1 MSVLGTGVTGLL
13 AFQRALATTS
23 HNIANAA
30 TEGYSRQRVELTTN
44 NPQRLGPGYVGQGVQ
59 ISGIRRLQDEWIDAQ
74 LRTSLSTNANATTRA
89 DFAER
94 IDNLLADQST
104 GLAPTLENFF
114 ASVQDVASD
123 PTALPARMVMLNES
137 ETLEGR
143 FESIN
148 ERLSEQ
154 RSLVNGQIGTS
165 IEEINQYAK
174 SVADLNKQIATRS
187 TAGSPPNDLLDRR
200 DTVLRNLAE
209 KVDVSLSTQD
219 DGSVSVFI
227 GNGQALVLGGNAS
240 ELTFSNLSGDP
251 VNWDIGLRTTTA
263 SNSQPI
269 NITRFVTGGEVGGLL
284 ETRTNLLDKAQ
295 NELGLTALN
304 LATRFNEQNRLG
316 LDLNGELGTDIF
328 ELPNVMVRSAIGNS
342 VNAMPDVTIEDVGQ
356 LPPSDYRLRQTDSGF
371 QLLRLPEN
379 TSVPY
384 DTDATDSNILLAD
397 GLSIDT
403 TDLAGATSG
412 DAWLIQPTRFAATNL
427 KMAMT
432 DPAKIAAISGA
443 LAETS
448 NTGDARPVD
457 LRMSSDPANPATP
470 ETYLPAAVVGNATGD
485 GFDLLT
491 PSYGTD
497 AGSAKVE
504 SFRVLDA
511 ENADLS
517 TPVSVTFDT
526 AKSQF
531 VVGEER
537 FALDPTGTTTIQAN
551 GWELK
556 VQGTPSNGTG
566 TVIDIQVDN
575 FPVATTQPPVTTITG
590 PGWEMD
596 LQGTPAAGDLFTVEL
611 SKDRP
616 GDNRNMLEMAG
627 IQGERLIEGKT
638 TLQGGYNT
646 LLADV
651 GTQTRRAQI
660 SRDSS
665 EALLESAQQQ
675 REALSGVN
683 LDEEAANMMRF
694 QQAYQAA
701 AQVIATSSTMFDTL
715 LNAVR
720 R

>member
-1 MSVLGTGVTGLL
+1 MSVLGTGLTGLL

-30 TEGYSRQRVELTTN
+30 TEGYSRQRVEFATN

-59 ISGIRRLQDEWIDAQ
+59 ITGIRRLQDDWLEAQ
-74 LRTSLSTNANATTRA
+74 LRTSLSSNANATTRA

-94 IDNLLADQST
+94 IDNLLADQNT

-123 PTALPARMVMLNES
+123 PTGLPARMVMLNEAA
-137 ETLEGR
+137 TLEGR

-148 ERLSEQ
+148 ERLAEQ
-154 RSLVNGQIGTS
+154 RRLLNGQIGTA

-174 SVADLNKQIATRS
+174 SIADLNKQIAARS

-200 DTVLRNLAE
+200 DTILGKLAE
-209 KVDVSLSTQD
+209 KVDLSVSAQD

-227 GNGQALVLGGNAS
+227 GNGQALVLGANAS
-240 ELTFSNLSGDP
+240 ALTFSNLSGDP
-251 VNWDIGLRTTTA
+251 VNWDVGLRTTTS
-263 SNSQPI
+263 SNTQPI
-269 NITRFVTGGEVGGLL
+269 NISRFLTGGEVGGLL
-284 ETRTNLLDKAQ
+284 ETRTKLLDKAQ

-328 ELPNVMVRSAIGNS
+328 ELPKVVVRSVIGNS
-342 VNAMPDVTIEDVGQ
+342 VDAMPGVTIGDVSQ
-356 LPPSDYRLRQTDSGF
+356 LTPSDYRLRQTENGF
-371 QLLRLPEN
+371 QLIRLPEN
-379 TSVPY
+379 TTVPY
-384 DTDATDSNILLAD
+384 ELDANDPSVLIAD
-397 GLSIDT
+397 GLRIDT
-403 TDLAGATSG
+403 KDIDAAVTG
-412 DAWLIQPTRFAATNL
+412 DAWLIQPTRFAATHL
-427 KMAMT
+427 KMAMI
-432 DPAKIAAISGA
+432 DPAKLAASSGA
-443 LAETS
+443 LAES
-448 NTGDARPVD
+448 RNTGDARPVA
-457 LRMSSDPANPATP
+457 LRMSETDPATP

-485 GFDLLT
+485 GFVLLT
-491 PSYGTD
+491 PRYGTE

-504 SFRVLDA
+504 SFRVLDTK
-511 ENADLS
+511 NADLS
-517 TPVSVTFDT
+517 TPVSVTFD
-526 AKSQF
+526 AVKNQF

-537 FALDPTGTTTIQAN
+537 FALDPTGTTTIRAN

-556 VQGTPSNGTG
+556 IQGKPSNGTG
-566 TVIDIQVDN
+566 TVVDIQVDD
-575 FPVATTQPPVTTITG
+575 FPVAMTTPPVTTITG

-596 LQGTPAAGDLFTVEL
+596 IRGTPATGDLFTVEL

-616 GDNRNMLEMAG
+616 GDNRNMLVMAG
-627 IQGERLIEGKT
+627 IQGERLIQGRT
-638 TLQGGYNT
+638 TLQGGYDT

-660 SRDSS
+660 SRDASA
-665 EALLESAQQQ
+665 ALLESAQQQ

-683 LDEEAANMMRF
+683 LDEEAANMLRF

-701 AQVIATSSTMFDTL
+701 AQIIATSNTMFDTL